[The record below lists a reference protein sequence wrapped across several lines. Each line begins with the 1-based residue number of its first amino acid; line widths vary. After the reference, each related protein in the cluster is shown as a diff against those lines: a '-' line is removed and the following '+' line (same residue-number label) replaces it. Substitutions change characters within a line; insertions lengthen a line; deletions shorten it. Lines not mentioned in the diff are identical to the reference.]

1 MSPIICS
8 TLVPSNDNSPP
19 DWNSRWRKL
28 YYRFVNMDGYKSMT
42 IFPALNRALATR
54 RGRLVLE
61 NLTAYLFLA
70 PAGLLVIL
78 FGIFPVAFA
87 FFVSLHRWR
96 RFPDQYVGLA
106 NYEKALG
113 NLGYILFFWLAIAA
127 FAAAVALG
135 RRLLIRTK
143 TSTSGRFA
151 SVLAGV
157 ACGYAALL
165 AVDWF
170 FKLTPVI
177 MLIPRQVRGQNTTLA
192 LFMEKLGDS
201 FATADVYAA
210 GNLMLGGL
218 LVACLA
224 IVIVAWRFRD
234 ARSVPLIADG
244 AITTALLCAGFFLL
258 QLTIRETNGAITVAR
273 ESGEPLPIWSQL
285 VFISA
290 GVALISAAWMVFRR
304 GIRDY
309 DNRRFALLIVSGLML
324 AVGGYLLLA
333 EAPAALTAA
342 DDDLLQGFWITVMYA
357 AGTVPVQL
365 SIGLLLAYLLFQ
377 PIRFRAFF
385 RMVYFIPY
393 ITPFVA
399 TSIVFRIIFEAGKHA
414 PANRMLSII
423 GIEPQ
428 RWILERSTI
437 GDLLG
442 LPDFLAGPS
451 LALIVIMIYSTWT
464 YIGYDAV
471 IFLAGLG
478 NIPGEL
484 YEAARIDGASGWRIF
499 RHITLPLLSPT
510 VFFLSLVAII
520 GTFQAF
526 TQIWILRTGA
536 VGNRVNTASVYI
548 FDELQNS
555 NRYGYASSMAFV
567 LFALILLMT
576 LFQNRVMGRRVF
588 YG

>member
-1 MSPIICS
+1 MV
-8 TLVPSNDNSPP
+8 T
-19 DWNSRWRKL
+19 
-28 YYRFVNMDGYKSMT
+28 
-42 IFPALNRALATR
+42 FPTVARALRTR
-54 RGRLVLE
+54 SGRLLIE
-61 NLTAYLFLA
+61 NVTAYLFLA
-70 PAGLLVIL
+70 PAALLILL

-96 RFPDQYVGLA
+96 RFPDEYIGLA

-113 NLGYILFFWLAIAA
+113 NLGYILFFWLAIIA
-127 FAAAVALG
+127 FAASVLLA
-135 RRLLIRTK
+135 RRLRKRLRE
-143 TSTSGRFA
+143 SNDYRRFA
-151 SVLAGV
+151 SIAAGIV
-157 ACGYAALL
+157 AGYAALL
-165 AVDWF
+165 VIDWF
-170 FKLTPVI
+170 FKLIPVI
-177 MLIPRQVRGQNTTLA
+177 MLIPRQVRGQNTSLA
-192 LFMEKLGDS
+192 LFMQKLGES
-201 FATADVYAA
+201 FTSANVYAA

-218 LVACLA
+218 LIALLA
-224 IVIVAWRFRD
+224 ILLVAWRFRC
-234 ARSVPLIADG
+234 AQSGQFITLSAM
-244 AITTALLCAGFFLL
+244 TTALLGAGFFLL
-258 QLTIRETNGAITVAR
+258 QLTLAETEAAIAAARETG
-273 ESGEPLPIWSQL
+273 ESLPIWSQL
-285 VFISA
+285 VLISA
-290 GVALISAAWMVFRR
+290 GIALIVAAWAVFRR
-304 GIRDY
+304 GIKDY
-309 DNRRFALLIVSGLML
+309 DNRRFVLLIVSGLML
-324 AVGGYLLLA
+324 AVGGYLLMA
-333 EAPAALTAA
+333 EAPAALAAA
-342 DDDLLQGFWITVMYA
+342 DDDLLQGFWITIMYA
-357 AGTVPVQL
+357 MGTVPVQL

-399 TSIVFRIIFEAGKHA
+399 TSIVFRIIFEARKHA
-414 PANRMLSII
+414 PANRILSIA

-478 NIPGEL
+478 NISGEL

-576 LFQNRVMGRRVF
+576 LFQNRIMGRRVF

>member
-1 MSPIICS
+1 M
-8 TLVPSNDNSPP
+8 
-19 DWNSRWRKL
+19 
-28 YYRFVNMDGYKSMT
+28 
-42 IFPALNRALATR
+42 
-54 RGRLVLE
+54 E
-61 NLTAYLFLA
+61 NLTAYVFLA
-70 PAGLLVIL
+70 PAGLLILL
-78 FGIFPVAFA
+78 FGLFPVAFA

-96 RFPDQYVGLA
+96 RFPDRYIGLA

-113 NLGYILFFWLAIAA
+113 NLGYILFFWLGLM
-127 FAAAVALG
+127 AL
-135 RRLLIRTK
+135 
-143 TSTSGRFA
+143 A
-151 SVLAGV
+151 
-157 ACGYAALL
+157 AALL
-165 AVDWF
+165 ALKRLNAALRQSDKTDYVHILSGFSLGFAALLSIDWF
-170 FKLTPVI
+170 FKLIPGI
-177 MLIPRQVRGQNTTLA
+177 MDIPRQVRGQNTSLG
-192 LFMEKLGDS
+192 LFMEKLGES
-201 FATADVYAA
+201 FASPDVLAA
-210 GNLMLGGL
+210 GNLMLAALLIGL
-218 LVACLA
+218 MVNVLLA
-224 IVIVAWRFRD
+224 FRFRSNRT
-234 ARSVPLIADG
+234 AAIIAWSG
-244 AITTALLCAGFFLL
+244 IVTALAFGAFFLL
-258 QLTIRETNGAITVAR
+258 QLMVSETELAIAAAR
-273 ESGEPLPIWSQL
+273 ESGESLPIWSQL
-285 VFISA
+285 VFITA
-290 GVALISAAWMVFRR
+290 GIALIIGGWLIFQR
-304 GIRDY
+304 GIKAH
-309 DNRRFALLIVSGLML
+309 DNRRFVLSLLGGLGL
-324 AVGGYLLLA
+324 AVGGYLLMA
-333 EAPAALTAA
+333 ETPAALAAA
-342 DDDLLQGFWITVMYA
+342 DDDLLQGFWVTVMYA
-357 AGTVPVQL
+357 SGTVPVQL
-365 SIGLLLAYLLFQ
+365 SIGLALAYFLFQ

-399 TSIVFRIIFEAGKHA
+399 TSIVFRILFNAGEHA
-414 PANRMLSII
+414 PANRIITML

-428 RWILERSTI
+428 RWILERSSI

-510 VFFLSLVAII
+510 IFFLSLVAII

-536 VGNRVNTASVYI
+536 VGSKVNTASVYI

-567 LFALILLMT
+567 LFAMILLLT
-576 LFQNRVMGRRVF
+576 LVQNRLLGRRVF

>member
-1 MSPIICS
+1 M
-8 TLVPSNDNSPP
+8 TLP
-19 DWNSRWRKL
+19 L
-28 YYRFVNMDGYKSMT
+28 
-42 IFPALNRALATR
+42 PAMFGIAPAAEYNKGIRIVGCPRLLAGPFAANHMLNTR
-54 RGRLVLE
+54 RGRLFIE
-61 NLTAYLFLA
+61 NLTAYIFLA
-70 PAGLLVIL
+70 PAGCLIML

-96 RFPDQYVGLA
+96 RFPDEYIGLA

-113 NLGYILFFWLAIAA
+113 NLGYIMFFWLALLG
-127 FAAAVALG
+127 FAATVMLS
-135 RRLLIRTK
+135 RRLKESLDQVKRE
-143 TSTSGRFA
+143 GQA
-151 SVLAGV
+151 QAVLAGAV
-157 ACGYAALL
+157 SGYAALL
-165 AVDWF
+165 LIDWF
-170 FKLTPVI
+170 FKLIPVI
-177 MLIPRQVRGQNTTLA
+177 MLIPRQVRGRNTSLA
-192 LFMEKLGDS
+192 LFMEKFGES
-201 FATADVYAA
+201 FVSPGVYEA
-210 GNLMLGGL
+210 GNLMLVGAAATFVTVALVMWRRPSDASGGII
-218 LVACLA
+218 VQSA
-224 IVIVAWRFRD
+224 IV
-234 ARSVPLIADG
+234 
-244 AITTALLCAGFFLL
+244 TALMVASVFLL
-258 QLTIRETNGAITVAR
+258 QLTLQQTESAIAVAR
-273 ESGEPLPIWSQL
+273 EAGESLPIWSQL

-290 GVALISAAWMVFRR
+290 GIGLIAAAYIIFQR
-304 GIRDY
+304 GIRALE
-309 DNRRFALLIVSGLML
+309 NRRFVLLVLSGLSL
-324 AVGGYLLLA
+324 AVGGYLLMA

-342 DDDLLQGFWITVMYA
+342 DDDLLYGFWVTVMYA

-377 PIRFRAFF
+377 PIRFRSFF

-399 TSIVFRIIFEAGKHA
+399 TSIVFRIIFDAGQTA
-414 PANRMLSII
+414 PANRMLALV
-423 GIEPQ
+423 GLEPQ
-428 RWILERSTI
+428 RWILERTTV
-437 GDLLG
+437 GGLLG
-442 LPDFLAGPS
+442 LPDFLAGPA
-451 LALIVIMIYSTWT
+451 LALVVIMIYSTWT

-576 LFQNRVMGRRVF
+576 LFQNRIMGRRVF

>member
-1 MSPIICS
+1 M
-8 TLVPSNDNSPP
+8 
-19 DWNSRWRKL
+19 
-28 YYRFVNMDGYKSMT
+28 
-42 IFPALNRALATR
+42 LNTR
-54 RGRLVLE
+54 RGRIFIE

-70 PAGLLVIL
+70 PAGCLIVI
-78 FGIFPVAFA
+78 FGLFPVAFA

-96 RFPDQYVGLA
+96 RFPDEYLGLA

-113 NLGYILFFWLAIAA
+113 NLGYILFFWLALAG
-127 FAAAVALG
+127 FALCLRFA
-135 RRLLIRTK
+135 RRLRAALD
-143 TSTSGRFA
+143 GA
-151 SVLAGV
+151 PLGAQLP
-157 ACGYAALL
+157 ALL
-165 AVDWF
+165 AGLVSGYAVLLAIDWF
-170 FKLTPVI
+170 FKLIPVI
-177 MLIPRQVRGQNTTLA
+177 MLIPRLVRGRDTSLE
-192 LFMEKLGDS
+192 LFMEKFGES
-201 FATADVYAA
+201 FVSPGVYEA
-210 GNLMLGGL
+210 GNLMLLGGL
-218 LVACLA
+218 
-224 IVIVAWRFRD
+224 
-234 ARSVPLIADG
+234 IA
-244 AITTALLCAGFFLL
+244 AITLALVFWRGRSADKAQITVLSAIAVALLLASVFLL
-258 QLTIRETNGAITVAR
+258 RLTIIEIDNAVAAAR
-273 ESGEPLPIWSQL
+273 EAGESLPIWSQL
-285 VFISA
+285 VFVSA
-290 GVALISAAWMVFRR
+290 GIVLLAAAYAIFQR
-304 GIRDY
+304 GIKAL
-309 DNRRFALLIVSGLML
+309 DNRRFALLALSGISL
-324 AVGGYLLLA
+324 AVGGYLLMA
-333 EAPAALTAA
+333 ELPAALTAG
-342 DDDLLQGFWITVMYA
+342 DDDLLYGFWVTVMYA
-357 AGTVPVQL
+357 CGTVPVQL
-365 SIGLLLAYLLFQ
+365 AIGLLLAYLLFQ
-377 PIRFRAFF
+377 PIRYRSFF

-399 TSIVFRIIFEAGKHA
+399 TSIVFRIIFDAGKTA
-414 PANRMLSII
+414 PANRMLALV

-428 RWILERSTI
+428 RWILERSTL

-442 LPDFLAGPS
+442 LPDFLAGPA
-451 LALIVIMIYSTWT
+451 LALVVIMIYSTWT

-478 NIPGEL
+478 NISGEL

-576 LFQNRVMGRRVF
+576 LFQNRIMGRRVF

>member
-1 MSPIICS
+1 MA
-8 TLVPSNDNSPP
+8 TPP
-19 DWNSRWRKL
+19 A
-28 YYRFVNMDGYKSMT
+28 
-42 IFPALNRALATR
+42 IARALGSR
-54 RGRLVLE
+54 RGRLLIE

-70 PAGLLVIL
+70 PAGLLILL

-96 RFPDQYVGLA
+96 RFPDEYVGLA
-106 NYEKALG
+106 NYERALG
-113 NLGYILFFWLAIAA
+113 NLGYILFFWLALI
-127 FAAAVALG
+127 ALG
-135 RRLLIRTK
+135 AGLSLARRLLKRL
-143 TSTSGRFA
+143 RA
-151 SVLAGV
+151 SNDSRQLASAAAGLI
-157 ACGYAALL
+157 CGYAALL
-165 AVDWF
+165 AIDWF
-170 FKLTPVI
+170 FKLIPVV

-192 LFMEKLGDS
+192 LFMEKLGES
-201 FATADVYAA
+201 FTAAHVYAA
-210 GNLMLGGL
+210 GSLMLAGL
-218 LVACLA
+218 LLA
-224 IVIVAWRFRD
+224 ALALLLIAWRL
-234 ARSVPLIADG
+234 RSAEGSQVIALG
-244 AITTALLCAGFFLL
+244 AIATALLGAGAFLL
-258 QLTIRETNGAITVAR
+258 QLTLAETEAAIAAAR
-273 ESGEPLPIWSQL
+273 ESGETLPIWSQL
-285 VFISA
+285 VFVSGGIGLMA
-290 GVALISAAWMVFRR
+290 GAWMVFRR
-304 GIRDY
+304 GIRVH
-309 DNRRFALLIVSGLML
+309 DNRRFGLLITSGLML
-324 AVGGYLLLA
+324 AVGGYLLMA
-333 EAPAALTAA
+333 EAPAALAAA
-342 DDDLLQGFWITVMYA
+342 DDDLLQGFWITIMYA
-357 AGTVPVQL
+357 MGTVPVQL

-377 PIRFRAFF
+377 PIRFRSFF

-399 TSIVFRIIFEAGKHA
+399 TSIVFRIIFEARQQA
-414 PANRMLSII
+414 PANRMLSLI
-423 GIEPQ
+423 GVEPQ

-576 LFQNRVMGRRVF
+576 LFQNRIMGRRVF

>member
-1 MSPIICS
+1 M
-8 TLVPSNDNSPP
+8 
-19 DWNSRWRKL
+19 
-28 YYRFVNMDGYKSMT
+28 SMT
-42 IFPALNRALATR
+42 TFPALKRALATR
-54 RGRLVLE
+54 RGRLLLE
-61 NLTAYLFLA
+61 NLTAYIFLA
-70 PAGLLVIL
+70 PAGLLIIL

-127 FAAAVALG
+127 VAAAIWVG
-135 RRLLIRTK
+135 RRLLTPLRE
-143 TSTSGRFA
+143 SSGGRG
-151 SVLAGV
+151 LAGV
-157 ACGYAALL
+157 FAGVVCGYAAVL

-170 FKLTPVI
+170 FKLIPVI

-192 LFMEKLGDS
+192 LFMEKLGES
-201 FATADVYAA
+201 FASADVYAA

-218 LVACLA
+218 LLSLLA
-224 IVIVAWRFRD
+224 VIIVAWRFRG
-234 ARSVPLIADG
+234 AQSVPLIAVS
-244 AITTALLCAGFFLL
+244 AITTALICAGFFLL
-258 QLTIRETNGAITVAR
+258 QLTIRETNGAIAAAR
-273 ESGEPLPIWSQL
+273 ESGESLPIWSQL

-290 GVALISAAWMVFRR
+290 GIAMIAAAWIVFRR
-304 GIRDY
+304 GIKDY

-399 TSIVFRIIFEAGKHA
+399 TSIVFRIIFDAGKHA

-499 RHITLPLLSPT
+499 RHITLPMLSPT

-576 LFQNRVMGRRVF
+576 LFQNRIMGRRVF

>member
-1 MSPIICS
+1 
-8 TLVPSNDNSPP
+8 
-19 DWNSRWRKL
+19 
-28 YYRFVNMDGYKSMT
+28 MT
-42 IFPALNRALATR
+42 SLSALERRLNTR
-54 RGRLVLE
+54 RGRLLQE

-70 PAGLLVIL
+70 PAAILLFL
-78 FGIFPVAFA
+78 FGLFPVAFA

-96 RFPDQYVGLA
+96 RFPDEYIGLA

-113 NLGYILFFWLAIAA
+113 NLGYILFFWLALLGFAGAA
-127 FAAAVALG
+127 RVG
-135 RRLLIRTK
+135 GRLLRRIRRAPGDHPAL
-143 TSTSGRFA
+143 SL
-151 SVLAGV
+151 LAGAV
-157 ACGYAALL
+157 CGYSALL
-165 AVDWF
+165 AIDWF
-170 FKLTPVI
+170 FKLIPVI
-177 MLIPRQVRGQNTTLA
+177 MLIPREVRGQNISLA
-192 LFMEKLGDS
+192 LFMERFGAS
-201 FATADVYAA
+201 FAAPPVLAA
-210 GNLMLGGL
+210 GDL
-218 LVACLA
+218 LVVGLA
-224 IVIVAWRFRD
+224 AASGIIMFVAWRSNIVASGPIIAF
-234 ARSVPLIADG
+234 AAIIVMLLIASLFMLRLTLSELE
-244 AITTALLCAGFFLL
+244 AALDA
-258 QLTIRETNGAITVAR
+258 AR
-273 ESGEPLPIWSQL
+273 ESGASLPIWSQL

-290 GVALISAAWMVFRR
+290 GIALLAAAYVIFQR
-304 GIRDY
+304 GVRDY
-309 DNRRFALLIVSGLML
+309 ENRRFVLFLLGGVSL
-324 AVGGYLLLA
+324 AVGGYLLMA
-333 EAPAALTAA
+333 EAPAALSAA
-342 DDDLLQGFWITVMYA
+342 DDDLLEGFWITVMYA

-365 SIGLLLAYLLFQ
+365 SIGLALAYLLFQ

-399 TSIVFRIIFEAGKHA
+399 TSIVFRIIFDAGQYA
-414 PANRMLSII
+414 PANRMLSFI

-442 LPDFLAGPS
+442 LPDFLAGPA
-451 LALIVIMIYSTWT
+451 LALVVIMIYSTWT

-484 YEAARIDGASGWRIF
+484 NEAARIDGANGWRIF

-567 LFALILLMT
+567 LFALILLLT
-576 LFQNRVMGRRVF
+576 LFQNRILGRRVF

>member
-1 MSPIICS
+1 MSDQS
-8 TLVPSNDNSPP
+8 GAETL
-19 DWNSRWRKL
+19 L
-28 YYRFVNMDGYKSMT
+28 GG
-42 IFPALNRALATR
+42 R
-54 RGRLVLE
+54 RGRLLRE

-70 PAGLLVIL
+70 PAGALILL
-78 FGIFPVAFA
+78 FGLFPVAFA

-96 RFPDQYVGLA
+96 RFPDRYVGLA

-113 NLGYILFFWLAIAA
+113 NLGYILFFWLALLA
-127 FAAAVALG
+127 FAAAITVG
-135 RRLLIRTK
+135 KRLLR
-143 TSTSGRFA
+143 SLRDAPANESAA
-151 SVLAGV
+151 SLLTGALA
-157 ACGYAALL
+157 GYAALL
-165 AVDWF
+165 CLDWF
-170 FKLTPVI
+170 FKLVPVI
-177 MLIPRQVRGQNTTLA
+177 MLIPRLVRGQDTSLA
-192 LFMEKLGDS
+192 LFMEKLGES
-201 FATADVYAA
+201 FAAPAVASA

-218 LVACLA
+218 LAFALAATLLALRFHWADRWRCLA
-224 IVIVAWRFRD
+224 LASSATV
-234 ARSVPLIADG
+234 
-244 AITTALLCAGFFLL
+244 LLGGSIFLL
-258 QLTIRETNGAITVAR
+258 QMTVTETNLAIAAARETGDA
-273 ESGEPLPIWSQL
+273 LPIWSQL
-285 VFISA
+285 VFIS
-290 GVALISAAWMVFRR
+290 GGLGLMLVAWRVFRH
-304 GIRDY
+304 GIRAHE
-309 DNRRFALLIVSGLML
+309 NRRFVIFLLGGLSL
-324 AVGGYLLLA
+324 AVGGYLVMA
-333 EAPAALTAA
+333 EAPAALAAA

-377 PIRFRAFF
+377 PIRFRSFF

-399 TSIVFRIIFEAGKHA
+399 TSIVFRIIFEAGKTA
-414 PANRMLSII
+414 PANRMLSLLS
-423 GIEPQ
+423 IEPQ
-428 RWILERSTI
+428 RWILERSSI

-484 YEAARIDGASGWRIF
+484 YEAARIDGAGGWRIF

-536 VGNRVNTASVYI
+536 VGNKVNTASVYI

>member
-1 MSPIICS
+1 MI
-8 TLVPSNDNSPP
+8 TL
-19 DWNSRWRKL
+19 
-28 YYRFVNMDGYKSMT
+28 
-42 IFPALNRALATR
+42 PAVARALGTR
-54 RGRLVLE
+54 RGRLLIE
-61 NLTAYLFLA
+61 NVTAYLFLA
-70 PAGLLVIL
+70 PAGLLILL

-96 RFPDQYVGLA
+96 RFPDEYVGLA

-113 NLGYILFFWLAIAA
+113 NLGYILFFWLAII
-127 FAAAVALG
+127 ALAG
-135 RRLLIRTK
+135 TAKLLRRLLKLLRNSADYRALANMAT
-143 TSTSGRFA
+143 GFA
-151 SVLAGV
+151 A
-157 ACGYAALL
+157 GYAALL
-165 AVDWF
+165 ALDWF
-170 FKLTPVI
+170 FKLIPVV
-177 MLIPRQVRGQNTTLA
+177 MLIPRQVRRQNTTLS
-192 LFMEKLGDS
+192 LFMEKLGNS
-201 FATADVYAA
+201 FTAPDVYAA
-210 GNLMLGGL
+210 GNLMLLGL
-218 LVACLA
+218 LIAALA
-224 IVIVAWRFRD
+224 IALSLWRLRHEE
-234 ARSVPLIADG
+234 AGQLIALS
-244 AITTALLCAGFFLL
+244 AITIASAAAGIFLL
-258 QLTIRETNGAITVAR
+258 KLTITETQAAIAAAR
-273 ESGEPLPIWSQL
+273 DSGESLPIWSQL
-285 VFISA
+285 VFIST
-290 GVALISAAWMVFRR
+290 GIALIAAAWMIFRR
-304 GIRDY
+304 GIKAFE
-309 DNRRFALLIVSGLML
+309 NRRFILQLVCGLML
-324 AVGGYLLLA
+324 AVGGYLLMA
-333 EAPAALTAA
+333 EAPAALAAA
-342 DDDLLQGFWITVMYA
+342 DDDLLQGFWVTIMYA
-357 AGTVPVQL
+357 MGTVPVQL

-399 TSIVFRIIFEAGKHA
+399 TSIVFRIIFDAGQHA
-414 PANRMLSII
+414 PANRILSIV
-423 GIEPQ
+423 GIEAQ

-437 GDLLG
+437 ADLLG

-536 VGNRVNTASVYI
+536 VGNKVNTASVYI

-555 NRYGYASSMAFV
+555 NRYGYASSMAVV

>member
-1 MSPIICS
+1 MFSALS
-8 TLVPSNDNSPP
+8 QALGARR
-19 DWNSRWRKL
+19 SRL
-28 YYRFVNMDGYKSMT
+28 LLD
-42 IFPALNRALATR
+42 
-54 RGRLVLE
+54 

-70 PAGLLVIL
+70 PAGLLILL

-96 RFPDQYVGLA
+96 RFPDTYVGLA

-113 NLGYILFFWLAIAA
+113 NLGYIVFFWLALLG
-127 FAAAVALG
+127 FAAAAMMA
-135 RRLLIRTK
+135 RRLLK
-143 TSTSGRFA
+143 TLRASNDGRRFA
-151 SVLAGV
+151 SLPAGIV
-157 ACGYAALL
+157 CGYAALL
-165 AVDWF
+165 AIDWF
-170 FKLTPVI
+170 FKLVPAI
-177 MLIPRQVRGQNTTLA
+177 MLIPRQVRGQNTSLA
-192 LFMEKLGDS
+192 LFMEKLGES
-201 FATADVYAA
+201 FSSPAVAAA
-210 GNLMLGGL
+210 GNLLLGGL
-218 LVACLA
+218 IVTALVITL
-224 IVIVAWRFRD
+224 IAWRFRCPLS
-234 ARSVPLIADG
+234 AQLIAASG
-244 AITTALLCAGFFLL
+244 ITTVLLISAAFLL
-258 QLTIRETNGAITVAR
+258 RLTVLESEAAIAAAR
-273 ESGEPLPIWSQL
+273 ESGESLPIWSQL

-290 GVALISAAWMVFRR
+290 GLALIAAAWMIFRR
-304 GIRDY
+304 GIKTY
-309 DNRRFALLIVSGLML
+309 ENRRFALLIVCGLML
-324 AVGGYLLLA
+324 AVGGYLLMA
-333 EAPAALTAA
+333 EAPAALAAA
-342 DDDLLQGFWITVMYA
+342 DDDLLQGFWITIMYA
-357 AGTVPVQL
+357 MGTVPVQL

-414 PANRMLSII
+414 PANRIVGLV

-576 LFQNRVMGRRVF
+576 LFQNRIMGRRVF